1 MKKLSIFSLLTLFLF
16 LAASAEV
23 DRSQRPEPGPA
34 PEIQLGEFESFE
46 LENGMQVIVV
56 ENRQVPVVSFQL
68 SLEIDPVYEGD
79 AKGYV
84 SLAGSLMSEGTTNR
98 SKQEIDEAID
108 FIGANLSTSSTGMFA
123 SSLTRHKDIL
133 LDLMTDILYNPTFPE
148 EELERLINQ
157 NKSGLATVQNDAS
170 AMANNVA
177 RAVVYGPDH
186 PYGEITTEE
195 SLDHVDIAQI
205 RQYYEDHFKPNVAYL
220 VIVGDM
226 GVEEARELTEEYFA
240 EWEPGDVPERTFPTP
255 EAPEGRRVA
264 FADRSGAVQSVVAVT
279 HPVIL
284 TPGDEDAIKASVMN
298 SVLGGGAFSGRLM
311 QNLREDKGYT
321 YGARSNLSTDPL
333 VGRFQARTEVRNEVT
348 DSTVTEI
355 LYEMERMINEP
366 VDESSL
372 ELTKNFMTG
381 SFARSLESPQ
391 TIARFA
397 MNVLR
402 YDLPDD
408 YYATYLER
416 LDAVTVEDVQEMA
429 AKYLKPDNAIIVAA
443 GNQNEVAEK
452 LIPFST
458 TGEVELYDAFGRPV
472 VETELTP
479 APEGYTAQT
488 VIDNYIEAI
497 GGKEK
502 LQNMEDITQTMTA
515 SVQGMQIQI
524 ENFQKSPHYLLVKT
538 KMGDMVISQQL
549 FDGDKAVVTSQMG
562 RQEFEEGPE
571 FDQVKLQAVMNME
584 LQYDE
589 FGIETDLLGVKPL
602 DGMEAYKLQL
612 TYPSGMEVH
621 DYYCVETGLKVMSE
635 TPESKSHF
643 SEYKEVDGILFPH
656 EVRQEAGPQRV
667 EMTLDAVEINTGL
680 EEAFFVIE

>member
-1 MKKLSIFSLLTLFLF
+1 MRKISILSLLTLFLF
-16 LAASAEV
+16 VTASAQT

-56 ENRQVPVVSFQL
+56 ENRQVPIVSFQL
-68 SLEIDPVYEGD
+68 SLDIDPVYEGD

-84 SLAGSLMSEGTTNR
+84 SLAGSLMREGTTNR

-108 FIGANLSTSSTGMFA
+108 FIGANLSTSSRGMFA
-123 SSLTRHKDIL
+123 SSLTRHQDVL

-177 RAVVYGPDH
+177 RAVTYGHDH

-195 SLDHVDIAQI
+195 SLDNVDIAQI

-226 GVEEARELTEEYFA
+226 DVDEARTLTERYFA
-240 EWEPGDVPERTFPTP
+240 EWAPGDVPERTFPTP
-255 EAPEGRRVA
+255 QPPEGRRVA
-264 FADRSGAVQSVVAVT
+264 FADRAGAVQSVVVVT
-279 HPVIL
+279 HPVEL
-284 TPGDEDAIKASVMN
+284 TPGHEDAIKASVMN

-321 YGARSNLSTDPL
+321 YGARSNLSTDPR
-333 VGRFQARTEVRNEVT
+333 VGRFQARTEVRNEVS

-355 LYEMERMINEP
+355 LYEMERLINEP
-366 VDESSL
+366 VEEASL

-397 MNVLR
+397 RNVLR

-416 LDAVTVEDVQEMA
+416 LEAVTAEDVQEMA
-429 AKYLKPDNAIIVAA
+429 ARYLKPDNAIIVVA
-443 GNQNEVAEK
+443 GSQDEVAET
-452 LIPFST
+452 LIPFSA
-458 TGEVELYDAFGRPV
+458 TGEVGFYDAFGRPF
-472 VETELTP
+472 VEAELAA
-479 APEGYTAQT
+479 APEGYTAET
-488 VIDNYIEAI
+488 VIERYIGAI
-497 GGKEK
+497 GGRER
-502 LQNMEDITQTMTA
+502 LENIEDLTRKMTA
-515 SVQGMQIQI
+515 SIPGMQLQI
-524 ENFQKSPHYLLVKT
+524 NNYRKSPHYLLVNT
-538 KMGDMVISQQL
+538 LMGDMVVSQQL
-549 FDGDKAVVTSQMG
+549 FDGEKFKVQSQMG
-562 RQEFEEGPE
+562 TQEFTEGPE
-571 FDQVKLQAVMNME
+571 FEEMKLEAVMNME
-584 LQYDE
+584 LHYDE
-589 FGIETDLLGVKPL
+589 FDILTELLGVKPVNGR
-602 DGMEAYKLQL
+602 DAYKVEL
-612 TYPSGMEVH
+612 TYPSGDQTQ
-621 DYYCVETGLKVMSE
+621 DYYCVETGLKIKSADMQ
-635 TPESKSHF
+635 SKSYF
-643 SEYKEVDGILFPH
+643 SAYKEVDGLMFPH
-656 EVRQEAGPQRV
+656 EVRVEGPQQV
-667 EMTLDAVEINTGL
+667 DMQLDAIEINTGL
-680 EEAFFVIE
+680 EESFFVIE

>member
-1 MKKLSIFSLLTLFLF
+1 MKKFSIFSLLTFFLF
-16 LAASAEV
+16 FSATAEL

-46 LENGMQVIVV
+46 LDNGLQVIVV

-68 SLEIDPVYEGD
+68 SLDIDPVFEGD

-98 SKQEIDEAID
+98 SKQEIDQAID
-108 FIGANLSTSSTGMFA
+108 FIGANLSTSSRGMFA
-123 SSLTRHKDIL
+123 SSLTRHQDVL
-133 LDLMTDILYNPTFPE
+133 LDLMTDILYNPSFPE

-177 RAVVYGPDH
+177 RAVTYGHDH

-195 SLDHVDIAQI
+195 SLENVDIADI
-205 RQYYEDHFKPNVAYL
+205 RKYYEDHFKPNVAYL

-226 GVEEARELTEEYFA
+226 DVDEARELTATWFA
-240 EWEPGDVPERTFPTP
+240 DWEPGEVPERTFPTP
-255 EAPEGRRVA
+255 EPPEGRRVA
-264 FADRSGAVQSVVAVT
+264 FADRAGAVQSVVAVT
-279 HPVIL
+279 HPVVL
-284 TPGDEDAIKASVMN
+284 TPGHEDAIKASVMN

-321 YGARSNLSTDPL
+321 YGARSMLSTDQL

-355 LYEMERMINEP
+355 LHEMERMINEP

-397 MNVLR
+397 RNVLQ

-416 LDAVTVEDVQEMA
+416 LEAVTVQDVQEMA
-429 AKYLKPDNAIIVAA
+429 ARYLKPENAIIVVA
-443 GNQNEVAEK
+443 GNQNEVAET
-452 LIPFST
+452 LIPFSA
-458 TGEVELYDAFGRPV
+458 TGEVEFYDAFGRPV
-472 VETELTP
+472 VEGELAA
-479 APEGYTAQT
+479 APEGYTAET
-488 VIDNYIEAI
+488 VIERYIEAI
-497 GGKEK
+497 GGRER
-502 LQNMEDITQTMTA
+502 LESIEDLTQKMTA
-515 SVQGMQIQI
+515 SLEGMEI
-524 ENFQKSPHYLLVKT
+524 NMNSYQKAPHYLLVKS
-538 KMGDMVISQQL
+538 KMGDMVVSQQL
-549 FDGDKAVVTSQMG
+549 FDGEMAKVQSQMG
-562 RQEFEEGPE
+562 TQEFTEGMQ
-571 FDQVKLQAVMNME
+571 FDEMKLQAVMNME
-584 LQYDE
+584 LHYDE
-589 FGIETDLLGVKPL
+589 FDIQTELLGVKAVNGR
-602 DGMEAYKLQL
+602 DTYKVEL
-612 TYPSGMEVH
+612 TYPSGNQTQ
-621 DYYCVETGLKVMSE
+621 DYYCVETGLKV
-635 TPESKSHF
+635 KSSQMQATSYF
-643 SEYKEVDGILFPH
+643 SEYKEVEGVMFPH
-656 EVRQEAGPQRV
+656 EVRQEAGAQQIDMQL
-667 EMTLDAVEINTGL
+667 EAVEINTGL
-680 EEAFFVIE
+680 EESFFVIE